1 MRYSVFLSLICLL
14 PGLLHADPKPA
25 AGKKQLNLVESY
37 QLIEEFLSEEKHGD
51 AVKQCRSF
59 LSGVNGSP
67 SLMDRAQ
74 VNLYLALSLER
85 LGKDEEALQ
94 EYEKVWTQYK
104 SWIYVSGP
112 AISSWIQLMWKRNR
126 PAQEGAMADR
136 EGAVLHGR
144 RYVDEWVGRKDKL
157 KQKDREAWSRVEKLV
172 QQYEAELKKE

>member
-85 LGKDEEALQ
+85 LGKDEEAIQ
-94 EYEKVWTQYK
+94 EYGKLWTRYRG
-104 SWIYVSGP
+104 WIHITTP
-112 AISSWIQLMWKRNR
+112 AISSWMQLMWKRNR
-126 PAQEGAMADR
+126 PAQEGVMANR
-136 EGAVLHGR
+136 EEAVLHGR
-144 RYVDEWVGRKDKL
+144 RYVHEWRGRKDKM
-157 KQKDREAWSRVEKLV
+157 KQKDREAFSRFEKLV